1 MQSPDDGAEDLSS
14 QRKRKQI
21 SEPTKALPGTR
32 PKQRKKKGPSLVQC
46 TCTKCRT
53 GDGYFTYQTS
63 YRKKKHNKEDKER
76 DMAIA
81 HAVVQLPENG
91 SEGLAAVDGL
101 TGTTNMVSQKEQTNE
116 ELEIDRTSTGGS
128 SKSQL

>member
-1 MQSPDDGAEDLSS
+1 MQPPDDGAVDLSS

-21 SEPTKALPGTR
+21 SQPTKALPETR
-32 PKQRKKKGPSLVQC
+32 PKQRKKKNPTLVQC
-46 TCTKCRT
+46 TCTKCRA

-81 HAVVQLPENG
+81 HAVVQPSAENG
-91 SEGLAAVDGL
+91 SKGLAVDGP
-101 TGTTNMVSQKEQTNE
+101 TGTIKMTSQEDQTKE